1 MERSA
6 HKTSVRAVVFDY
18 GGVIISPIVDKVAR
32 LAERFGVTM
41 PELLEVLLGPRA
53 SGDHPWH
60 RCERGEIGVAQIQG
74 LLAPWAERAGMHLH
88 GDEIEVLM
96 EPGYSI
102 LDEMIE
108 RIGRLKSAGYRTA
121 LLTNTF
127 AEYRPTMQQVV
138 PFENFDTII
147 ESFAIGAR
155 KPEPAIYEATARLLD
170 VDHREI
176 LYLDD
181 FDQNLEPARALGWS
195 VLHVTGLRQS
205 LDALDVLAPIG

>member
-32 LAERFGVTM
+32 LAERFGVIM

-60 RCERGEIGVAQIQG
+60 RCERGEIEVAQIQG
-74 LLAPWAERAGMHLH
+74 LLTPWAERAGMHLH

-138 PFENFDTII
+138 PFENFDAVI

-155 KPEPAIYEATARLLD
+155 KPEPAI
-170 VDHREI
+170 
-176 LYLDD
+176 
-181 FDQNLEPARALGWS
+181 
-195 VLHVTGLRQS
+195 
-205 LDALDVLAPIG
+205 